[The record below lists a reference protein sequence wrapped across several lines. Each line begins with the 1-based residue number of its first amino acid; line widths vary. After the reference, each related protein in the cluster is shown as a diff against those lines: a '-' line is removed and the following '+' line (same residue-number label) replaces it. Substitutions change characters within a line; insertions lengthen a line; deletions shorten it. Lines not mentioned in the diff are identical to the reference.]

1 MEPDFDRDTKTYT
14 AMVDSTAES
23 VSITATPY
31 NSAYTVTIGGQTA
44 TDGKVDL
51 TYNWNDEGK
60 MDVPIVVSGEGIAEN
75 TYTLTLEKAS
85 ADDVPTFNTQPEA
98 ADYVMT
104 DSPSPLTVW
113 ATANGTVS
121 YQWYYSETDS
131 TEDGVAVEGATTD
144 SYTPP
149 ADTDYIRYYYCVAEN
164 TKEDG
169 TTYTATSDL
178 VRIRMDKDPKPVVT
192 LKTTGGELPTDD
204 GFPYEETVGY
214 SYDIGDTENVV
225 PLEVEY
231 SSAVE
236 GGEWSL
242 QWKVKCNYRGSTI
255 SGATEA
261 AYTPDVTTPQQAY
274 YYKNSITQM
283 SYYYCTVSYTYNGR
297 TYSTDSDSVYVYVRA
312 DEGMAATVEA
322 YNSPESITTICGT
335 EPGGISIVGRTNY
348 GYMEQQLFVNTE
360 NSTEGGTPVTEKK
373 SLSSGTVTSATL
385 PTSDTPQ
392 TLYYYFAVTNHYQ
405 KNDTI
410 TYSPIVPVTFYDC
423 EDYIRDELGY
433 ETLWNGSGT
442 EEDPWMITSQ
452 ADLTML
458 SEIVAQGVTFGN
470 CCFEMANDITLDE
483 NWVSI
488 GAGSTSGNGKNLKP
502 FSGIFN
508 GAGHTLTYAYG
519 IDQPLFQFVRDARVE
534 NLNIY
539 SEYIANYGLVSGYCV
554 DYGTDGNYS
563 TGCPEVIEIDNV
575 TIKSGTTILKS
586 GLIGG
591 YASGLNIIRI
601 TNCTAEQGV
610 VVGYDKSADASAEYA
625 NIASFAGQF
634 NGYIDNC
641 TSYAAVYGT
650 NYIGGIMAG
659 KGQSMGPCVITNC
672 HFGGEIIASG
682 NNVGGIAGGGYYS
695 SSAPNTPCVTI
706 QNCTSDGTITG
717 GSNVG
722 GIFGGEP
729 VCTQCWANGIGYI
742 QDNTFTGTVSGT
754 AEDAVVGGVIGFMKS
769 LDRYNIIENNYW
781 SIGCGAES
789 GIGSIGAIDYT
800 TDQYGRDGEF
810 VVDEACIPVG
820 SKVNVVFEKDYYES
834 GDTVTMKV
842 ILADASDVNAMG
854 YSIKYDASAM
864 TYISAETENGF
875 VSQKAEADKN
885 EGTLKRVFYLPEGE
899 VVSPDEEGI
908 VVDTVTFIMTAAGT
922 PSVEFAAAEGDV
934 DFEDTSIC
942 VMSRGINLNAFT
954 GVAYEISVLAA
965 KEAAAAVDALIDAIG
980 TVTRESGDAIA
991 AARDAYEALDNLAK
1005 GYVTKLDVLEQAEA
1019 LFDLWPKG
1027 DVNWDGKINLF
1038 DMSLMLDAYNT
1049 EDAACD
1055 ITKDGV
1061 VNLIDYSILLANYG
1075 AAV

>member
-1 MEPDFDRDTKTYT
+1 M
-14 AMVDSTAES
+14 
-23 VSITATPY
+23 
-31 NSAYTVTIGGQTA
+31 
-44 TDGKVDL
+44 
-51 TYNWNDEGK
+51 
-60 MDVPIVVSGEGIAEN
+60 
-75 TYTLTLEKAS
+75 
-85 ADDVPTFNTQPEA
+85 
-98 ADYVMT
+98 
-104 DSPSPLTVW
+104 
-113 ATANGTVS
+113 
-121 YQWYYSETDS
+121 
-131 TEDGVAVEGATTD
+131 
-144 SYTPP
+144 
-149 ADTDYIRYYYCVAEN
+149 
-164 TKEDG
+164 
-169 TTYTATSDL
+169 
-178 VRIRMDKDPKPVVT
+178 
-192 LKTTGGELPTDD
+192 
-204 GFPYEETVGY
+204 
-214 SYDIGDTENVV
+214 
-225 PLEVEY
+225 
-231 SSAVE
+231 
-236 GGEWSL
+236 
-242 QWKVKCNYRGSTI
+242 
-255 SGATEA
+255 
-261 AYTPDVTTPQQAY
+261 
-274 YYKNSITQM
+274 
-283 SYYYCTVSYTYNGR
+283 
-297 TYSTDSDSVYVYVRA
+297 
-312 DEGMAATVEA
+312 
-322 YNSPESITTICGT
+322 
-335 EPGGISIVGRTNY
+335 
-348 GYMEQQLFVNTE
+348 
-360 NSTEGGTPVTEKK
+360 
-373 SLSSGTVTSATL
+373 
-385 PTSDTPQ
+385 
-392 TLYYYFAVTNHYQ
+392 
-405 KNDTI
+405 
-410 TYSPIVPVTFYDC
+410 
-423 EDYIRDELGY
+423 
-433 ETLWNGSGT
+433 
-442 EEDPWMITSQ
+442 
-452 ADLTML
+452 
-458 SEIVAQGVTFGN
+458 
-470 CCFEMANDITLDE
+470 
-483 NWVSI
+483 
-488 GAGSTSGNGKNLKP
+488 
-502 FSGIFN
+502 
-508 GAGHTLTYAYG
+508 
-519 IDQPLFQFVRDARVE
+519 
-534 NLNIY
+534 
-539 SEYIANYGLVSGYCV
+539 
-554 DYGTDGNYS
+554 
-563 TGCPEVIEIDNV
+563 